1 MKLTTR
7 SKYGLRAVY
16 YLRDHYNE
24 GPVSL
29 PKLVE
34 DLHLSQ
40 NYIEQLF
47 IKLKRDQIVKSK
59 RGAYGGYI
67 LAKDPMEIS
76 VGQVIRALEGSI
88 NYSDDCS
95 INEKCYQIDCVTRN
109 IFTKIDSAVN
119 SVIDSISLAEL

>member
-16 YLRDHYNE
+16 YLRDHYHD

-47 IKLKRDQIVKSK
+47 IKLKKEKIVISK

-67 LAKDPMEIS
+67 LARDPKDIS

-88 NYSDDCS
+88 NYSDECS
-95 INEKCYQIDCVTRN
+95 NNERCYQIDCVTRN
-109 IFTKIDSAVN
+109 IFTKIDTAVN
-119 SVIDSISLAEL
+119 SVIDSITLAEL